1 VEVMHLNGKVYLD
14 EVDVATVLGR
24 VLSMLNDGSCGQ
36 IDPAFFDSEQNELDE
51 LTAMFV
57 SLIDKLEVEFKT
69 ENFMKLDLLVKK
81 CESEKFDDISAYRW
95 KTGAFGIK
103 IKMDGDQFVAYL
115 YNQCMDWCIDEYS
128 KILRRNPES

>member
-1 VEVMHLNGKVYLD
+1 VGMMHLNGKVYLD
-14 EVDVATVLGR
+14 EIDVATVLGR
-24 VLSMLNDGSCGQ
+24 VLEMLNDGSCGK
-36 IDPAFFDSEQNELDE
+36 IDAAFFDSEQNELDE

-57 SLIDKLEVEFKT
+57 TLIDKLEVEFKT